1 MDHIVCAYVW
11 SISLSHMHSHP
22 PHTDYILSL
31 CLSLSVCLSLP
42 LYMFRQG
49 TGFEATEKNKDFLCD
64 FEVETREK

>member
-1 MDHIVCAYVW
+1 MIDL
-11 SISLSHMHSHP
+11 SLTHAQPP